1 MNQMK
6 IAVGT
11 ASDQKIGYLEEILK
25 ELEIDYSLKPFPVS
39 SGVRDQPLSNQETK
53 TGSINRARN
62 ALSQSID
69 SDFAIGIEV
78 GYHPNKNGKYKMFC
92 WSTIVDNKGNIVSA
106 RSHQLLLPKFYQD
119 LLQENKY
126 LCDYV
131 DQYLSQNQ
139 TSFYKYL
146 ALILKTRQPI
156 IQTSLK
162 TVLINY
168 LVSD

>member
-78 GYHPNKNGKYKMFC
+78 GYHP
-92 WSTIVDNKGNIVSA
+92 A
-106 RSHQLLLPKFYQD
+106 
-119 LLQENKY
+119 
-126 LCDYV
+126 
-131 DQYLSQNQ
+131 
-139 TSFYKYL
+139 
-146 ALILKTRQPI
+146 
-156 IQTSLK
+156 
-162 TVLINY
+162 TVLFAFPSKSFL
-168 LVSD
+168 LVDSLNLDEPPLLFS